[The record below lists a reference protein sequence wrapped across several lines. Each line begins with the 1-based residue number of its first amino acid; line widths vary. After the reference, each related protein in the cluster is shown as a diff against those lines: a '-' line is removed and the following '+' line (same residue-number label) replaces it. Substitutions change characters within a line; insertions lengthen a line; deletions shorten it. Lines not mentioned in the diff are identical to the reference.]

1 MEGTDTK
8 AIKLIS
14 FEMPKTQ
21 LSSVYSTFDSDSSV
35 LNDISIEFYCKV
47 VLFKILWY
55 LNTVQWHMAAF
66 LTLGQ

>member
-8 AIKLIS
+8 AIKSIS

-47 VLFKILWY
+47 VHYFKINELEDY
-55 LNTVQWHMAAF
+55 
-66 LTLGQ
+66 